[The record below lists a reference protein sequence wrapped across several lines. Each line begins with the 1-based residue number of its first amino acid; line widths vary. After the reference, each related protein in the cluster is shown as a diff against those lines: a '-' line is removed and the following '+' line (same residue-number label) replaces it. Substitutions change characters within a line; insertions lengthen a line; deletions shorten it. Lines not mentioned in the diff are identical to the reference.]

1 MAWTARERADW
12 ATKTEAAAPVMERQS
27 ATATR

>member
-1 MAWTARERADW
+1 MACTARDSADW